1 MNQILQITSSPKQKQ
16 ILILV
21 DGSPMGL
28 DMYFCPMQLCW
39 FIRELT
45 YRDFAINGLKITN
58 SPNMLH
64 QFKNQ
69 IPFGLAC
76 FTKGN
81 REPSLQEDFSSQ
93 NSRLFILTAED
104 CATYEEFLTSG

>member
-1 MNQILQITSSPKQKQ
+1 MNQILQITASPKQKQ

-21 DGSPMGL
+21 DGSPMSL

-39 FIRELT
+39 FIRQIA
-45 YRDFAINGLKITN
+45 YRDFVLYGLKITN

-76 FTKGN
+76 FSKSN

-104 CATYEEFLTSG
+104 CDAYEEFLTSG